1 MGVVLLV
8 GGFIGSTLGVWLFTF
23 LRSIG
28 QIDFVIAVA
37 YVLFLGIIG
46 VLMVES
52 TRSWFRAR
60 NPSAP
65 RRKLH
70 NHTWLHGLPFKM
82 RFRRSKLYISALL
95 PLGNCRYSGGNHGR
109 WRRVRDG
116 AGNDLP
122 ARHADVGGGGYVS
135 FSDCVRYR
143 RVTFLQSVNNQTVDI
158 VLAMLLVVGSVVG
171 AQIGARV
178 GEKLRGEEV
187 RVALGLIVLAVC
199 ARVAW
204 TLVAT
209 PEDVFSL
216 GRPGEH

>member
-1 MGVVLLV
+1 MPC
-8 GGFIGSTLGVWLFTF
+8 F
-23 LRSIG
+23 
-28 QIDFVIAVA
+28 
-37 YVLFLGIIG
+37 
-46 VLMVES
+46 
-52 TRSWFRAR
+52 
-60 NPSAP
+60 SAP

-82 RFRRSKLYISALL
+82 RFRRSALHQRVAATRC
-95 PLGNCRYSGGNHGR
+95 GNLRRYSGGNHGR

-122 ARHADVGGGGYVS
+122 ARHADVGGGGYIS
-135 FSDCVRYR
+135 FQIVFVTAN
-143 RVTFLQSVNNQTVDI
+143 VTFLQSVNNQTVDI
-158 VLAMLLVVGSVVG
+158 VLAMLVVGSVVG

-216 GRPGEH
+216 GQAGEHRWRSGACPFDLSSGVYSGCSGTAAGG